1 MLSTRRNPALE
12 AKIAQMA
19 RTLCPLVR
27 VTDGAH
33 HHAFPLTILNFHLLT
48 SQQCDDLAHHFHQR
62 TPSDWTC
69 LYPIRIE
76 WRNDATLDE
85 KRRRIGRFIGL
96 RGCESPLV
104 VRSEEDI
111 EREARRARAREE
123 DEVMKRKLRWYN

>member
-1 MLSTRRNPALE
+1 MLSDRKNPALE

-19 RTLCPLVR
+19 CTLRPLVR

-33 HHAFPLTILNFHLLT
+33 HPSFPLTVLNFHLLT
-48 SQQCDDLAHHFHQR
+48 SEQCDELAHHFHQR
-62 TPSDWTC
+62 TPSDWTGM
-69 LYPIRIE
+69 YPMPIK
-76 WRNDATLDE
+76 WRNDATLAE

-104 VRSEEDI
+104 VRTEEEI

-123 DEVMKRKLRWYN
+123 DEVLRRKLRWYN